1 MHATRG
7 QGTSAAPTLGQRTE
21 SVTFRRSKRQ
31 GLARSVAERYTREDI
46 PCGLHGCSVCTLNAE
61 LQRKGVP
68 QLSGRISQVLVPDAS
83 VVSRFIGLL
92 EQADGLKNMVF
103 CQTIVEALDRRNRT
117 RTIRNVRRIANDPT
131 RSSVVFANEVFAQTR
146 ASEGGE
152 KQLPSA
158 ERDMRAVLR
167 AARWYRFHL
176 DALARQQVQVVLL
189 TLKVCVL
196 VFFQRVCGLLSAM
209 ASDLLPHLGRLPPN
223 FADAH
228 AIDYSVVDGTGSQ
241 EGVEVWQ
248 LADFIETFH
257 PSLLEHF
264 RSVESAT
271 RDGDMDITAQSPEE
285 YAQGR
290 LRAKAQGSYAA
301 YYSPGDIEAGLRSGT
316 LVRGKIRL
324 HPVSSFRPE
333 TQGVVERGGDVPDII
348 ITGRAALNRACIGDI
363 VVVKL
368 LAEMKGPQADAME
381 GADAESEEDE
391 DEVRVVEQTD
401 AGEETPLETATRSVT
416 GVVVGVAE
424 RRWRPYVATL
434 QIDEAGGMQHL
445 AVPVDASVPK
455 IRIHYMDVSAIND
468 RYFVVAI
475 DGWTADSV
483 YPQGHFVRALGP
495 VGSLDAEIDTIL
507 VERQIAVSQAAL
519 GFSEASMREM
529 PIDTSGRQWR
539 PSAEEISSR
548 RDLRST
554 LIFSIDPIG
563 SQDIDDAVSMRRTKD
578 GYELGVHIA
587 DVTQFIAPG
596 SATDSEALARGTTVY
611 LADRRFNMIPEV
623 LSERV
628 CSLRGGRDRY
638 AVSVV
643 WKLDEEYHIKD
654 VWFGRSVICS
664 ACEMSYEQAQA
675 LLDGKVGVEGLESTK
690 EDALRTGVV
699 ELTRAMRVLRERRRA
714 AGALELASTEVKFG
728 FESGTQR
735 ISELAP
741 KRSLEIHRVIEEAMV
756 FANTAVARRVHQ
768 TLPSAALLRRH
779 RSPTAE
785 RFERLA
791 QAVRTRGF
799 EIDSS
804 SNAALAA
811 SLQTI
816 AQASADKE
824 PQLEFLAKAMATLAM
839 QEAEYFATGDCASSA
854 EFVHYGLAQE
864 YYTHFT
870 SPIRRYADI
879 IVHRQL
885 LAALENP
892 ADAGAEEMSLSRQW
906 VSKAAGQ
913 LNERSR
919 QSKLAQREATELFQ
933 SRYVAQKTA
942 DGQSLVADGVVAEV
956 RTNGLIVY
964 VPRFGLRGPVRLRD
978 TAGQIRLP
986 LSALTGSARDIDRFV
1001 DGCSDFAAETSS
1013 LSMRLPMNAPVFHLG
1028 SPVLRFAVFDR
1039 VKVALRV
1046 LETRRRRAPVF
1057 LTLVSRGAVGAAEA
1071 KAYRSTLAPLD
1082 RTLRV
1087 SAAGRQKVE
1096 NSKDSS
1102 SARSDDAT
1110 VLRPSQSDTADPA
1123 NRERDFYAVL
1133 DKFRAMS
1140 ILETKCDVQKL

>member
-1 MHATRG
+1 MQTTRE
-7 QGTSAAPTLGQRTE
+7 QSISAAPTLGQRTE

-46 PCGLHGCSVCTLNAE
+46 PCGLHECSVCTLNVE

-68 QLSGRISQVLVPDAS
+68 QLSGQISQVLVPDAS

-92 EQADGLKNMVF
+92 EQTDELRNMVF
-103 CQTIVEALDRRNRT
+103 CQTVFEALDRRNRT
-117 RTIRNVRRIANDPT
+117 RTIRNVRRITNDPS
-131 RSSVVFANEVFAQTR
+131 RSSVVFANEVFAQTC
-146 ASEGGE
+146 EPDDGG
-152 KQLPSA
+152 KMLPSV
-158 ERDMRAVLR
+158 ERDMHAVLR

-189 TLKVCVL
+189 TLK
-196 VFFQRVCGLLSAM
+196 
-209 ASDLLPHLGRLPPN
+209 
-223 FADAH
+223 
-228 AIDYSVVDGTGSQ
+228 DYSIVGGISQ
-241 EGVEVWQ
+241 QGVEVWQ
-248 LADFIETFH
+248 LADFVDAFH
-257 PSLLEHF
+257 PALHEHF

-271 RDGDMDITAQSPEE
+271 RDGDMDITAQSPAE

-333 TQGVVERGGDVPDII
+333 TQGVVERGGDLPDII
-348 ITGRAALNRACIGDI
+348 ITGRAALNRACTGDV

-368 LAEMKGPQADAME
+368 LAETKGPQANAMG
-381 GADAESEEDE
+381 GADAESDE
-391 DEVRVVEQTD
+391 DEEEARVVEQAD
-401 AGEETPLETATRSVT
+401 AGEETPLETVARSVT

-455 IRIHYMDVSAIND
+455 IRIHYMDVAAIND

-475 DGWTADSV
+475 DGWTVDSV
-483 YPQGHFVRALGP
+483 YPQGHFVRALG
-495 VGSLDAEIDTIL
+495 VIGSLDAEIDTIL

-519 GFSEASMREM
+519 GFSETSMREM
-529 PIDTSGRQWR
+529 PIDTSGNKWR
-539 PSAEEISSR
+539 PSAEEIRSR

-587 DVTQFIAPG
+587 DVTQFIVPG
-596 SATDSEALARGTTVY
+596 SATDAEALARGTTVY

-628 CSLRGGRDRY
+628 CSLRGGSDRY

-643 WKLDEEYHIKD
+643 WKLDKGYHIKD
-654 VWFGRSVICS
+654 VWFGRSVIRS

-675 LLDGKVGVEGLESTK
+675 LLDGQVGVDGLETAK

-699 ELTRAMRVLRERRRA
+699 ELARAMRVLRERRSA

-728 FESGTQR
+728 FGSGTQQ

-756 FANTAVARRVHQ
+756 FANTAVARRIHQ

-785 RFERLA
+785 RFERLK

-816 AQASADKE
+816 ARASADKE

-839 QEAEYFATGDCASSA
+839 QEAEYFATGDCASSV
-854 EFVHYGLAQE
+854 EFAHYGLAQE

-885 LAALENP
+885 LAALDKAAATE
-892 ADAGAEEMSLSRQW
+892 AEAMSLSRQW
-906 VSKAAGQ
+906 VSKVAGQ

-942 DGQSLVADGVVAEV
+942 NGQSLIADGVVAEV

-978 TAGQIRLP
+978 TTGQIRLP

-1001 DGCSDFAAETSS
+1001 DGCTDFAVETAS

-1057 LTLVSRGAVGAAEA
+1057 LTLVNRGAIGATEA
-1071 KAYRSTLAPLD
+1071 KAYRSSLAPLD

-1087 SAAGRQKVE
+1087 SAAGRQGLE
-1096 NSKDSS
+1096 SNNDS
-1102 SARSDDAT
+1102 AT
-1110 VLRPSQSDTADPA
+1110 VHSENTTAEQPGRSNTSDLPSKGP
-1123 NRERDFYAVL
+1123 NYYAVL

-1140 ILETKCDVQKL
+1140 ILETKCDTQKL

>member
-1 MHATRG
+1 
-7 QGTSAAPTLGQRTE
+7 
-21 SVTFRRSKRQ
+21 
-31 GLARSVAERYTREDI
+31 
-46 PCGLHGCSVCTLNAE
+46 
-61 LQRKGVP
+61 
-68 QLSGRISQVLVPDAS
+68 
-83 VVSRFIGLL
+83 
-92 EQADGLKNMVF
+92 
-103 CQTIVEALDRRNRT
+103 
-117 RTIRNVRRIANDPT
+117 
-131 RSSVVFANEVFAQTR
+131 
-146 ASEGGE
+146 
-152 KQLPSA
+152 
-158 ERDMRAVLR
+158 
-167 AARWYRFHL
+167 
-176 DALARQQVQVVLL
+176 
-189 TLKVCVL
+189 
-196 VFFQRVCGLLSAM
+196 
-209 ASDLLPHLGRLPPN
+209 
-223 FADAH
+223 
-228 AIDYSVVDGTGSQ
+228 
-241 EGVEVWQ
+241 
-248 LADFIETFH
+248 
-257 PSLLEHF
+257 
-264 RSVESAT
+264 
-271 RDGDMDITAQSPEE
+271 MDITAQSPAE

-290 LRAKAQGSYAA
+290 LRAKTQGSYAA
-301 YYSPGDIEAGLRSGT
+301 YYSAGDIEAGLRSGT
-316 LVRGKIRL
+316 LVRGKIRI

-333 TQGVVERGGDVPDII
+333 TQGVVERAGDLPDII
-348 ITGRAALNRACIGDI
+348 ITGRSALNRACSGDV

-368 LAEMKGPQADAME
+368 LAEVKGSQTDAID
-381 GADAESEEDE
+381 GSDAESEEDE
-391 DEVRVVEQTD
+391 DEARVVEQTD

-416 GVVVGVAE
+416 GVVVGVVE

-434 QIDEAGGMQHL
+434 QTDETGGMRHL
-445 AVPVDASVPK
+445 AVPVDVSVPK
-455 IRIHYMDVSAIND
+455 IRIHYMDVAAISD

-475 DGWTADSV
+475 DGWSADSV
-483 YPQGHFVRALGP
+483 HPQGHFVRALGP
-495 VGSLDAEIDTIL
+495 IGTLDAEIDTIL
-507 VERQIAVSQAAL
+507 VERQIAVSQTAL

-529 PIDTSGRQWR
+529 PIDTSGHQWK

-563 SQDIDDAVSMRRTKD
+563 SQDIDDAVSMRQTKD

-587 DVTQFIAPG
+587 DVTQFVAAG
-596 SATDSEALARGTTVY
+596 SATDAEALARGTTVY

-643 WKLDEEYHIKD
+643 WKLDKEYCVKD
-654 VWFGRSVICS
+654 VWFGRSVIRS

-675 LLDGKVGVEGLESTK
+675 LLDGQVGVEGLEATK
-690 EDALRTGVV
+690 EAALRTGVV
-699 ELTRAMRVLRERRRA
+699 ELTRAMRVLRQRRSA

-728 FESGTQR
+728 FESGTQCV
-735 ISELAP
+735 SELAP

-756 FANTAVARRVHQ
+756 FANTAVARRIHR

-804 SNAALAA
+804 SNAALAT
-811 SLQTI
+811 SLKIIT
-816 AQASADKE
+816 QASAVKE

-839 QEAEYFATGDCASSA
+839 QEAEYFATGDCASPA
-854 EFVHYGLAQE
+854 EFTHYGLAQE

-885 LAALENP
+885 LAALE
-892 ADAGAEEMSLSRQW
+892 DTRDTGAETMALSRQW
-906 VSKAAGQ
+906 VSTTAGR

-1001 DGCSDFAAETSS
+1001 DRCSDFAVEASS
-1013 LSMRLPMNAPVFHLG
+1013 LSIRLPMDAPVFHLG

-1057 LTLVSRGAVGAAEA
+1057 LTLVSRGAVGVAEA

-1087 SAAGRQKVE
+1087 SATGRHTLHST
-1096 NSKDSS
+1096 NTKDSVKINPEN
-1102 SARSDDAT
+1102 AT
-1110 VLRPSQSDTADPA
+1110 ALQSDASKEPDY
-1123 NRERDFYAVL
+1123 YAVL

-1140 ILETKCDVQKL
+1140 VIETMCDAQKL